1 MVIVLNEVPPCLR
14 SDGLHTTW
22 PPIGP
27 KYRELDQQA
36 QIKFLNTLTV
46 PLKEAYTLRADMM
59 VRFDLE
65 KARQEGFQFSPAAS
79 CRRIPAANY
88 RLYEVVNESMPLAPG
103 YVDREIAVFGHPSGL
118 PFTNS
123 KEFFLHV
130 HWLINDDS
138 CEYRNCTCQLCPKYI
153 NRFTRPLTAT
163 SIVPAFTSPTIP
175 KTEQQLPL
183 PNINLLDPLYALP
196 PKDFKPA
203 AIRSRTDAKLESN
216 GEQERLLKKPKISK
230 DEAPNAVIAA
240 VEDPADAKYKE
251 KYKELKKK
259 VHFIVGEVEQ
269 LSGLLSK
276 AKIKIEKLK
285 FERKFLYRQLESIQ
299 NESTN
304 QSSKTPHSDSDLS
317 SIGSLSSS
325 ENSGVS
331 EVENSDDEGSTNIR
345 SHKDTTSNGAPIP
358 TSLPSVPTTSQSS
371 NALPTAQKPNTLV
384 TANNSFP
391 AAVSTPITPLAVKP
405 KKKKA
410 PVDPNAPKRPANA
423 FMLFC
428 DMERAHLKKER
439 DQLKEKMPGSE
450 EDAGLGNITKALGIR
465 WKALSEDGKK
475 EYQTLFQEKV
485 NKYNTEMSEYMEKE
499 IRAGRAEA
507 TPLALK
513 KDKKKKEK
521 IEKVEGNTSKEST
534 PIKTGKI
541 TEDINLNKG
550 VLMNEKSMENKNLN
564 LESKLVT
571 NIINDSHLKEINE
584 QNSDDVLMEDEEE
597 NLEDEID
604 DALLADD
611 DNAILNNLNESSSP
625 TSYSLFHNN
634 GRS

>member
-118 PFTNS
+118 P
-123 KEFFLHV
+123 
-130 HWLINDDS
+130 
-138 CEYRNCTCQLCPKYI
+138 
-153 NRFTRPLTAT
+153 RPLTAT

-285 FERKFLYRQLESIQ
+285 FERKY
-299 NESTN
+299 
-304 QSSKTPHSDSDLS
+304 LS